1 MRLLAVAGPILCD
14 VIPKGSQGTD
24 QDPAV
29 YPVSPQANKLLIKI
43 LRSLSLRNHFVIGKI
58 IISNIKQAGYYNKY
72 NYDEFILPHVFLLN
86 DN

>member
-29 YPVSPQANKLLIKI
+29 YPVSPQANNLLIKI
-43 LRSLSLRNHFVIGKI
+43 SQYSPPGRI
-58 IISNIKQAGYYNKY
+58 
-72 NYDEFILPHVFLLN
+72 VFLL
-86 DN
+86 